1 MWYWFLIKQLTRS
14 TSCEPST
21 SIPTKKNLFQDMNWS
36 EEQENDNKNATAIA
50 DMTPT
55 SPGEQELVDKGRG
68 ENQNHVENGK
78 KDQEGNENEC
88 KQRKNQE
95 DGDGEG
101 NEALTDGE
109 DLDQVGDEGL
119 EVGGEH
125 ILSAFEV
132 SQRQDLLQ
140 ASLMIETDGLD
151 EHEQEHELGCIL
163 SPAAWLIG
171 TWGQSNFSDQEEPR
185 AVQGELTNVQETCE
199 TGVGLTSVQGPV
211 GDQRNGLQSVV
222 PETQEECVP
231 PTQGTLPVVQEVRV
245 VNGTRIISQSQSHS
259 HQPQPQSQSQS
270 QPTMNIGAVMK
281 AIDGVLAPLG
291 GSQAEAELLQG
302 PTLNAP
308 RTFMSLP
315 LSNRVPPVSCVAKD
329 KTDSRKSRNAAAR
342 KKLVTQVMGPARLG
356 RQDLGR
362 TTKPVSMLGKQSNV
376 VTRRRSGTLPRSKI
390 QPPDPYEFRDQP
402 DQPDQQQQQQGITL
416 VLTPPK
422 TRQANKRANITN
434 NALEQSE
441 KAERA
446 SGRVSRRSG
455 VKEGDDK
462 PVRPVS
468 TRNQNRPASQAPKKR
483 KAEENDHSESQQ
495 QQRKSAKRT
504 AKQNSAPMSESVVKT
519 GCARCRYS
527 SKGCN
532 RCRKPKAQN
541 VDVFQGINF
550 LVSMSESKGRRVS
563 TNSLTESGEEV
574 KKMIEKAKG
583 VVVDQVPPP
592 IPPPSPNRR
601 RSLNRCHADPVH
613 ALVTQAASRRPK
625 YIYAALNGLPIVTPQ
640 WIKQCIAE
648 GRLLPWN
655 TADISPPKSPKPET
669 GFEGLVVQL
678 VSSSTGADAEF
689 HKFIKHAGAAEVK
702 VGKALTNSWHT
713 CDLIVIGTLI
723 VLSFCFILHNN
734 KPNNELGRA
743 KT

>member
-21 SIPTKKNLFQDMNWS
+21 GILTTRNLFQDMNWS
-36 EEQENDNKNATAIA
+36 EEQENVDQGGGNDNKTAIA
-50 DMTPT
+50 NKT
-55 SPGEQELVDKGRG
+55 STAPGEQEMVDKGHE
-68 ENQNHVENGK
+68 ENRDHVDNGK
-78 KDQEGNENEC
+78 KDGEGIENGDE
-88 KQRKNQE
+88 
-95 DGDGEG
+95 DGEG
-101 NEALTDGE
+101 NGAVPDGE

-140 ASLMIETDGLD
+140 ASLMIETDRLVD
-151 EHEQEHELGCIL
+151 EQDQEHEPGCIL
-163 SPAAWLIG
+163 SAAAWLIG
-171 TWGQSNFSDQEEPR
+171 TWGRNDFGDQEEPR
-185 AVQGELTNVQETCE
+185 GVQGHLTNVQETCE
-199 TGVGLTSVQGPV
+199 TGVGLTSMLGPV
-211 GDQRNGLQSVV
+211 GEQRSGPQSVV
-222 PETQEECVP
+222 PETQEDCVP
-231 PTQGTLPVVQEVRV
+231 PTQGTSSAVPEVRV
-245 VNGTRIISQSQSHS
+245 VNKTRIISQSQSHS
-259 HQPQPQSQSQS
+259 RQSQSQS
-270 QPTMNIGAVMK
+270 QPSMNIGAIMK

-308 RTFMSLP
+308 QTIMSLP
-315 LSNRVPPVSCVAKD
+315 LSNRVPPVSGVTKD
-329 KTDSRKSRNAAAR
+329 KTESRKSRNAAAR
-342 KKLVTQVMGPARLG
+342 KKLVSQMMGPARLG

-362 TTKPVSMLGKQSNV
+362 TIKPVSLLGKKSNV
-376 VTRRRSGTLPRSKI
+376 VTRRQSGTPPRSNI
-390 QPPDPYEFRDQP
+390 HPPDPYEFRDQP
-402 DQPDQQQQQQGITL
+402 DQHAQPDQQQQQQGSTPA
-416 VLTPPK
+416 VNPPK
-422 TRQANKRANITN
+422 TRQATKQGNITN
-434 NALEQSE
+434 NARLFTKPSE
-441 KAERA
+441 KTERA
-446 SGRVSRRSG
+446 RSGGVSRKPG

-462 PVRPVS
+462 LARPVS
-468 TRNQNRPASQAPKKR
+468 TRNKNRPASEAPKKR
-483 KAEENDHSESQQ
+483 KAEETDQIESQQ

-504 AKQNSAPMSESVVKT
+504 AKQNSAPKPESLAKT

-532 RCRKPKAQN
+532 RCREPKAQN

-550 LVSMSESKGRRVS
+550 LVSMSESKGRRIS
-563 TNSLTESGEEV
+563 TNSMTEAGEEV

-583 VVVDQVPPP
+583 VVVDKVPPP

-655 TADISPPKSPKPET
+655 TADISPPSSPKPET

-678 VSSSTGADAEF
+678 VSSSNGADAEF
-689 HKFIKHAGAAEVK
+689 QKFIKHAGAAEVK
-702 VGKALTNSWHT
+702 VGKALTSGSHT
-713 CDLIVIGTLI
+713 CDLIVIGTLV
-723 VLSFCFILHNN
+723 VLSFRFFF
-734 KPNNELGRA
+734 P
-743 KT
+743 